1 MDSKRFDS
9 RVEGRKN
16 KNKTAFRKIIS
27 TYPCQFF
34 FADLIDWSIKEW
46 GKKQSF
52 ERANNEYKYILVVVD
67 AYSRYCWMENI
78 KSKTANSIIV
88 AFEKIFDQNVYN
100 IAGSIDAITLPDKV
114 QNIPQFLV
122 TDEGKEFVNST
133 FKAHLDYNNIK
144 HIVLKGQSKA
154 MLAERVIQDYKMFLR
169 GKWNEI
175 KWIEWTQPFC
185 DFYNNK
191 YHSVIKETP
200 YNVFVNGKLP
210 AYTKNKLD
218 KKDKEKQF
226 ELADE
231 VRIKIFKDALDKKS
245 LKNNWST
252 KIYTICE
259 IDDRYEPIMYKVR
272 DDKGNLLKRK
282 FYHFELMKE

>member
-1 MDSKRFDS
+1 MSNCR
-9 RVEGRKN
+9 
-16 KNKTAFRKIIS
+16 
-27 TYPCQFF
+27 
-34 FADLIDWSIKEW
+34 
-46 GKKQSF
+46 KQSV
-52 ERANNEYKYILVVVD
+52 AT
-67 AYSRYCWMENI
+67 I
-78 KSKTANSIIV
+78 KSTA
-88 AFEKIFDQNVYN
+88 
-100 IAGSIDAITLPDKV
+100 L
-114 QNIPQFLV
+114 L
-122 TDEGKEFVNST
+122 FVNST